1 MVRQIQP
8 RAGSGIPCAV
18 SNEPRAHRPARNG
31 IDTRN
36 FQRTGPG
43 QKSMID
49 SNTYSNIIRRLVK
62 HKTVYIKKAILN
74 YLRNRLNDDGILIS
88 IVAYRGDDHVEIEQ
102 IGRRLIIPLPA
113 NRTAYLLLPIDLI
126 IEDVRLI
133 QQHLEILK
141 KKLQ

>member
-1 MVRQIQP
+1 
-8 RAGSGIPCAV
+8 
-18 SNEPRAHRPARNG
+18 
-31 IDTRN
+31 
-36 FQRTGPG
+36 
-43 QKSMID
+43 MID